1 MSASLHS
8 RIRLAR
14 VRASKAFAL
23 ARTPSHWPAVR
34 AGVVPTVEHERA
46 PLGGPYATVL
56 DVGASRGQFALHARH
71 RYPDARIVCF
81 EPLPASQETLRRVL
95 GDRVELR
102 PVAVGAEA
110 GTASMHVSA
119 ADDSSSLLPIG
130 ERQLA
135 EFPGTQ
141 EARQLDVPVVTLDD
155 VIDEGLAGPVLLK
168 IDVQGL
174 ELDVLRGA
182 GDALAAVDTI
192 FVECSFV
199 ELYEGQALAD
209 EVIAFLFSHGFRLA
223 GVHGL
228 ATGQGGQTLQ
238 ADLLFTSS
246 VAPGDRARPV
256 LHASSQR

>member
-1 MSASLHS
+1 
-8 RIRLAR
+8 
-14 VRASKAFAL
+14 
-23 ARTPSHWPAVR
+23 
-34 AGVVPTVEHERA
+34 
-46 PLGGPYATVL
+46 
-56 DVGASRGQFALHARH
+56 
-71 RYPDARIVCF
+71 
-81 EPLPASQETLRRVL
+81 
-95 GDRVELR
+95 
-102 PVAVGAEA
+102 
-110 GTASMHVSA
+110 VSA

-182 GDALAAVDTI
+182 GDALSSLDTI

-238 ADLLFTSS
+238 ADLLFVNS